1 MGTPSTND
9 FETARQ
15 WADELLGPGSPV
27 AFFLAPARFVSATR
41 TRDSLSITLG
51 DDESFG
57 MALGPAPL
65 INPRWGR
72 FFVGEQSTAQ
82 LPDHCRAVDRWN
94 FYSLD
99 TSAWIGGARARIVS
113 DDDVF
118 ELLRNDAPDSSIWPG
133 NPEIVHW
140 YAIRDANASLASLGA
155 LVQWESGY
163 HVVASIVTARK
174 HRGEGLAQQLTGAIV
189 TAAQE
194 MGIQWLGLGVSSENS
209 AAQHVYEKTGFL
221 LRARFTVYV
230 AGEHDP
236 ELSTT

>member
-113 DDDVF
+113 EDDVF

-155 LVQWESGY
+155 LV
-163 HVVASIVTARK
+163 
-174 HRGEGLAQQLTGAIV
+174 QQLTGAIV